1 MKVRLLVAE
10 DTLFGR
16 FGVYRNVDIV
26 SMQKRKLTLIL
37 SLLLSSFTLVS
48 ITSPASAAT
57 MAPRTALLHEIN
69 RVRHLHGVAPV
80 YPAPKLQAAA
90 NRHSD
95 DMMAHNYFAH
105 TSPTGSSVYS
115 RIVGSGFVNGY
126 SWVGGETLAWGTG
139 NLATALGTVNA
150 WLASSE
156 HRSIMLSPTYRWVGI
171 SRTCGTYEGHASACV
186 WTADWVKRS

>member
-1 MKVRLLVAE
+1 
-10 DTLFGR
+10 
-16 FGVYRNVDIV
+16 
-26 SMQKRKLTLIL
+26 MQKRKLTLIL
-37 SLLLSSFTLVS
+37 SLLVACFTLVS
-48 ITSPASAAT
+48 ITSSASAAT
-57 MAPRTALLHEIN
+57 LAPRTVLLREIN
-69 RVRHLHGVAPV
+69 RVRHLHGLAPV
-80 YPAPKLQAAA
+80 YSAPKLQAAA

-95 DMMAHNYFAH
+95 DMMAHHYFGH

-139 NLATALGTVNA
+139 SLATALGTVNA
-150 WLASSE
+150 WLASPE

-171 SRTCGTYEGHASACV
+171 SRDCGTYEGHAGACV